1 MGQEVDPHTMPF
13 QDTVKH
19 SIQDALA
26 QEGLV
31 HLIATVITRYQTR
44 VSALPVPASLH
55 AYTP

>member
-1 MGQEVDPHTMPF
+1 MPF